1 MTGDAL
7 GEPSAAA
14 PLALDPALDSQAP
27 QLSVVTT
34 MYHSAP
40 YLAEFHRRM
49 SAAAGARFARIEF
62 VYVNDGSPDDSL
74 DVALTLQREDRR
86 IRIVDLT
93 RNFGHHHAIVAGL
106 EHTRGDLVFLI
117 DCDLEEEP
125 EALDAL
131 LDAMQANQADVAFGV
146 QIARKGGFLERWGGA
161 LTYRL
166 VDALSGDLRLPA
178 NMVVTRIMTRRYV
191 QRFLEHGETAIVFSA
206 LAATTG
212 FRQVAVA
219 IHKHSKGTT
228 TYGLRR
234 RIRMFVK
241 TTIAFSDRPLHYIA
255 YLGLAIL
262 VSSLLYVA
270 YLLFAYLF
278 YRSVPAGYTSL
289 AASIWFLGGLILFS
303 IGIVA
308 IYLSVVFVE
317 VKRRP
322 RYLVRAVY
330 APPPNSEHS

>member
-1 MTGDAL
+1 MYR
-7 GEPSAAA
+7 SA
-14 PLALDPALDSQAP
+14 S
-27 QLSVVTT
+27 
-34 MYHSAP
+34 
-40 YLAEFHRRM
+40 YLNEFHRRV
-49 SAAAGARFARIEF
+49 SAAAAGLFERIEF
-62 VYVNDGSPDDSL
+62 VYVNDGSPDESL
-74 DVALTLQREDRR
+74 DAALALQRDDSR

-117 DCDLEEEP
+117 DCDLEEDP
-125 EALDAL
+125 ETLGAL
-131 LDAMQANQADVAFGV
+131 LEAMNTNEADVAFGV
-146 QIARKGGFLERWGGA
+146 QTARKGGFLERWGGS

-212 FRQVAVA
+212 FRQIAVAV
-219 IHKHSKGTT
+219 HKHSKGTT
-228 TYGLRR
+228 TYDLRR
-234 RIRMFVK
+234 RFGMFVK
-241 TTIAFSDRPLHYIA
+241 TTVAFSDRPLHYIA
-255 YLGLAIL
+255 YLGLATLI
-262 VSSLLYVA
+262 SSLIYIA
-270 YLLFAYLF
+270 YLVFAFIRYQ
-278 YRSVPAGYTSL
+278 SVPAGYTSL
-289 AASIWFLGGLILFS
+289 AASVWLLGGLILFS

-330 APPPNSEHS
+330 RRPAEDERR